1 MTSEPKA
8 LIGDGLVLLDLH
20 SDGVGHLRL
29 NRPEASNAMS
39 NEFLKALFDAVMVCH
54 GDASMRAVVLSG
66 EGRHFCAGGDV
77 KDFAS
82 KGEGLPDYLR
92 EATTWLG
99 MVAGALVR
107 LQQPVVVA
115 VQGYAAGGGGLGLVC
130 AGDLVV
136 AGRKAKF
143 MSGATRAGMAPDAGS
158 TVALQRIVGFRKAME
173 IVLLNPTLTADDAL
187 AIGLVNRVVDDEAV
201 LESAFEMAR
210 TLAAG
215 APLAMAGAKRLL
227 WDGVGRSIEEAFPD
241 ESRTVSALSGTA
253 DAREALAAVIE
264 KRTPTFEGR

>member
-1 MTSEPKA
+1 VTEPKA
-8 LIGDGLVLLDLH
+8 LIADGDVLLDLH
-20 SDGVGHLRL
+20 EEGIGHIRL
-29 NRPEASNAMS
+29 NRPDASNAMS
-39 NEFLKALFDAVMVCH
+39 NEFLKALFDAIMRCH
-54 GDASMRAVVLSG
+54 GESAMRAVVLSG

-99 MVAGALVR
+99 MAAGALIR
-107 LQQPVVVA
+107 LQQPVIVA

-136 AGRKAKF
+136 AGQGAKF

-173 IVLLNPTLTADDAL
+173 IVLLNPTLTAEEAA
-187 AIGLVNRVVDDEAV
+187 AIGLVNRVVEDELVLDEAFA
-201 LESAFEMAR
+201 LAR

-215 APLAMAGAKRLL
+215 APLAMAGAKRLM

-264 KRTPTFEGR
+264 RRKPEFKGR

>member
-1 MTSEPKA
+1 MSSEPKA
-8 LIGDGLVLLDLH
+8 LIAEGDVLLDLH
-20 SDGVGHLRL
+20 DDGVGHLRL

-39 NEFLKALFDAVMVCH
+39 NEFLKALFEAVMHCH
-54 GDASMRAVVLSG
+54 GQSAMRAVVLSG

-77 KDFAS
+77 KDFAA

-99 MVAGALVR
+99 MVAGSMIH

-136 AGRKAKF
+136 AGRGAKF

-158 TVALQRIVGFRKAME
+158 TVALQRIVGLRKAME
-173 IVLLNPTLTADDAL
+173 IVLLNPTLTAEDALGLGLVNKVVEDDAL
-187 AIGLVNRVVDDEAV
+187 LDEAFA
-201 LESAFEMAR
+201 LAR
-210 TLAAG
+210 QLAAG

-227 WDGVGRSIEEAFPD
+227 WDGVGRSVEEAFPD

-264 KRTPTFEGR
+264 KRQPEFKGR

>member
-1 MTSEPKA
+1 MEPKA
-8 LIGDGLVLLDLH
+8 LIADGDVLLDLYEN
-20 SDGVGHLRL
+20 GVGHLRL
-29 NRPEASNAMS
+29 NRPDASNAMS
-39 NEFLKALFDAVMVCH
+39 NEFLKALFDAVMRCH
-54 GDASMRAVVLSG
+54 GESAMRVVVLSG

-99 MVAGALVR
+99 MVAGSLVR

-136 AGRKAKF
+136 AGQGAKF

-158 TVALQRIVGFRKAME
+158 TVALQ
-173 IVLLNPTLTADDAL
+173 
-187 AIGLVNRVVDDEAV
+187 
-201 LESAFEMAR
+201 
-210 TLAAG
+210 
-215 APLAMAGAKRLL
+215 
-227 WDGVGRSIEEAFPD
+227 
-241 ESRTVSALSGTA
+241 
-253 DAREALAAVIE
+253 
-264 KRTPTFEGR
+264 

>member
-1 MTSEPKA
+1 MSEPKA
-8 LIGDGLVLLDLH
+8 LIADGDVLLDLFE
-20 SDGVGHLRL
+20 DGIGHLRL
-29 NRPEASNAMS
+29 NRPDASNAMS
-39 NEFLKALFDAVMVCH
+39 NEFLKALFDAVMRCH
-54 GDASMRAVVLSG
+54 GESAMRAVVLSG

-82 KGEGLPDYLR
+82 KGEGLPEYLR

-99 MVAGALVR
+99 MVAGSLIR

-130 AGDLVV
+130 AADLVV
-136 AGRKAKF
+136 AGAGAKF

-173 IVLLNPTLTADDAL
+173 IVLLNPILTAEEAA
-187 AIGLVNRVVDDEAV
+187 AIGLVNRVVEDELVLDEA
-201 LESAFEMAR
+201 FELAR

-215 APLAMAGAKRLL
+215 APLAMAAAKRLL

-264 KRTPTFEGR
+264 KRKPEFKGK